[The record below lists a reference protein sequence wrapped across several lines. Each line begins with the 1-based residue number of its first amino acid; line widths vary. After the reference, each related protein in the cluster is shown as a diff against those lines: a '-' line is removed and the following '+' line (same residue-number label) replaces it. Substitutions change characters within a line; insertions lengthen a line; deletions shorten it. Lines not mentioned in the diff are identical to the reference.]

1 MTGPDDLRARLRA
14 ADPMR
19 HPGASPA
26 DLPADRLDALLEAAM
41 TDTRTTPV
49 TAADATRRTPRW
61 AVLAAAAAAVGIVVV
76 GTAVGVTVLGDDD
89 VAPAGPAA
97 VPTVLEV
104 EAGPDDALASCA
116 MFDPAVL
123 AAMPAAYDATATE
136 VGDGAATL
144 EVERTYAGEDVD
156 RLVIR
161 TPDPQLQ
168 ALVAG
173 LGEVAVGERYLVSI
187 DGGTVTSCGYSGPW
201 SPESAAVW
209 DEAFRG

>member
-49 TAADATRRTPRW
+49 PAADATRRTPRW
-61 AVLAAAAAAVGIVVV
+61 AVLAAAAAAVGI
-76 GTAVGVTVLGDDD
+76 TAVGVTVLGDDD

-161 TPDPQLQ
+161 TPDPELQ
-168 ALVAG
+168 ALIGG

-187 DGGTVTSCGYSGPW
+187 DGGAVTSCGYSGPW

>member
-49 TAADATRRTPRW
+49 PAADATRRTPRW
-61 AVLAAAAAAVGIVVV
+61 AVLAAAAAVVGI
-76 GTAVGVTVLGDDD
+76 TAVGVTVLGDGD

-161 TPDPQLQ
+161 TPDPELQ
-168 ALVAG
+168 ALIGG

-209 DEAFRG
+209 DEAFGG

>member
-49 TAADATRRTPRW
+49 PAADATRRTPRW
-61 AVLAAAAAAVGIVVV
+61 AVLAAAAAVVGI
-76 GTAVGVTVLGDDD
+76 TAVGVTVLGDGD

-97 VPTVLEV
+97 GPTVLEV
-104 EAGPDDALASCA
+104 AAGPDDALASCA

-161 TPDPQLQ
+161 TPDPELQ
-168 ALVAG
+168 ALIGG

-209 DEAFRG
+209 DEAFGG